1 MGRNDKV
8 LIINGSPRKSKNC
21 HSVVKELVKKFEENE
36 INYKVLD
43 IYKMDIDY
51 CTACGACEKTGY
63 CRIKD
68 DMTPIYEEFN
78 KSTGTITVS
87 PMYFLS
93 LIHISIMYW
102 CIDKKCGQ
110 RLLFAVTGSI
120 TINSGLKNFFKAPR
134 PIGSKN
140 LESLRTETAT
150 GYSFPSGHTQTATT
164 VWVALIEYFRKWWIT
179 LLGIIMILGAGISRL
194 YLGVHWPEDVFIGWI
209 LGILVSIIFIKL
221 FDYVDQNKRYYI
233 LLLTLVLFAI
243 PVYFFRGDELIKSFG
258 LYTGF
263 VLGYIIEDKF
273 IGFST
278 QESRKKANIF
288 TNNKTKPKLSTKIL
302 RFIVGIVTLGIIY
315 AAGKSLQILLFA
327 DASQD
332 VLYIIEYIRYTI
344 VVLWGVAGAPFLFE
358 HFGLN

>member
-1 MGRNDKV
+1 MDILLFFQSIRSDILTAIFTTFTICTEQVAVV
-8 LIINGSPRKSKNC
+8 LI
-21 HSVVKELVKKFEENE
+21 
-36 INYKVLD
+36 
-43 IYKMDIDY
+43 
-51 CTACGACEKTGY
+51 AA
-63 CRIKD
+63 
-68 DMTPIYEEFN
+68 
-78 KSTGTITVS
+78 
-87 PMYFLS
+87 
-93 LIHISIMYW
+93 IMYW

-278 QESRKKANIF
+278 QESRKKASIF

-344 VVLWGVAGAPFLFE
+344 VVLWGVAGATFLFE

>member
-1 MGRNDKV
+1 MDPVQQAVVQLQAQQQAGAAPLLLPAAPGR
-8 LIINGSPRKSKNC
+8 P
-21 HSVVKELVKKFEENE
+21 
-36 INYKVLD
+36 
-43 IYKMDIDY
+43 
-51 CTACGACEKTGY
+51 GY
-63 CRIKD
+63 RV
-68 DMTPIYEEFN
+68 
-78 KSTGTITVS
+78 GG
-87 PMYFLS
+87 
-93 LIHISIMYW
+93 IHILLVFQG
-102 CIDKKCGQ
+102 CEGEPGQ
-110 RLLFAVTGSI
+110 AGEVD
-120 TINSGLKNFFKAPR
+120 
-134 PIGSKN
+134 
-140 LESLRTETAT
+140 E
-150 GYSFPSGHTQTATT
+150 
-164 VWVALIEYFRKWWIT
+164 LIPVP
-179 LLGIIMILGAGISRL
+179 GAG
-194 YLGVHWPEDVFIGWI
+194 
-209 LGILVSIIFIKL
+209 
-221 FDYVDQNKRYYI
+221 
-233 LLLTLVLFAI
+233 
-243 PVYFFRGDELIKSFG
+243 GDELIKSFG

>member
-1 MGRNDKV
+1 
-8 LIINGSPRKSKNC
+8 
-21 HSVVKELVKKFEENE
+21 
-36 INYKVLD
+36 
-43 IYKMDIDY
+43 
-51 CTACGACEKTGY
+51 
-63 CRIKD
+63 
-68 DMTPIYEEFN
+68 
-78 KSTGTITVS
+78 
-87 PMYFLS
+87 
-93 LIHISIMYW
+93 
-102 CIDKKCGQ
+102 
-110 RLLFAVTGSI
+110 
-120 TINSGLKNFFKAPR
+120 
-134 PIGSKN
+134 
-140 LESLRTETAT
+140 
-150 GYSFPSGHTQTATT
+150 
-164 VWVALIEYFRKWWIT
+164 
-179 LLGIIMILGAGISRL
+179 MILGAGISRL

-209 LGILVSIIFIKL
+209 LGIFVSIIFIKL

-273 IGFST
+273 IGF
-278 QESRKKANIF
+278 IF

-358 HFGLN
+358 YFGLN

>member
-1 MGRNDKV
+1 MDILLFFQSIRSDILTAIFTTFTICTEQVAVV
-8 LIINGSPRKSKNC
+8 LI
-21 HSVVKELVKKFEENE
+21 
-36 INYKVLD
+36 
-43 IYKMDIDY
+43 
-51 CTACGACEKTGY
+51 AA
-63 CRIKD
+63 
-68 DMTPIYEEFN
+68 
-78 KSTGTITVS
+78 
-87 PMYFLS
+87 
-93 LIHISIMYW
+93 IMYW

-243 PVYFFRGDELIKSFG
+243 PVYFFFMIIFITNFRYFPLFSEVHP
-258 LYTGF
+258 LYCS
-263 VLGYIIEDKF
+263 D
-273 IGFST
+273 SM
-278 QESRKKANIF
+278 IF
-288 TNNKTKPKLSTKIL
+288 HCSKI
-302 RFIVGIVTLGIIY
+302 T
-315 AAGKSLQILLFA
+315 
-327 DASQD
+327 
-332 VLYIIEYIRYTI
+332 
-344 VVLWGVAGAPFLFE
+344 
-358 HFGLN
+358 